1 MPRSTG
7 CGTLLHPFVALDILS
22 YTPFRATIQVFD
34 RENSPGSLTNYL
46 KHIFCISIFTSESR
60 GGHLCFDRAF
70 QGKGEGMKLWH
81 PTLLIWQLQRL
92 GVRSRSD
99 DKLSKSKYS
108 TVFVFSIL
116 SFTYFWS
123 YHSNVEDEEG
133 FGLRAL
139 LYSVHCTVIQY

>member
-46 KHIFCISIFTSESR
+46 KRIFCTSIFTSESR
-60 GGHLCFDRAF
+60 GGHLRFDRAF

-81 PTLLIWQLQRL
+81 PTLLIWQL
-92 GVRSRSD
+92 
-99 DKLSKSKYS
+99 
-108 TVFVFSIL
+108 
-116 SFTYFWS
+116 
-123 YHSNVEDEEG
+123 
-133 FGLRAL
+133 
-139 LYSVHCTVIQY
+139 